1 MFIDAV
7 IALTKGRP
15 FQGIALLVLE
25 IKGLMG
31 FTRTDNIEKFYRSTS
46 VR

>member
-1 MFIDAV
+1 LFIDAL

-31 FTRTDNIEKFYRSTS
+31 FTGTDNIEKFHRSS
-46 VR
+46 SAK